1 MKFIRIN
8 CFTKANRHEVISGV
22 KDAFLRSGG
31 FITDFHM
38 FSNASLCVNFELPL
52 GSVRKFRLLLSEVE
66 MQLSDDS
73 EAMLKSYDAEAVAA
87 SAGSEEAL
95 IVGTLQIS
103 FFHNE
108 PDLRI
113 EVPPIPG

>member
-1 MKFIRIN
+1 
-8 CFTKANRHEVISGV
+8 VISGV

-31 FITDFHM
+31 FIIDFHM

-52 GSVRKFRLLLSEVE
+52 GSVRKFRLLLSEVG
-66 MQLSDDS
+66 MQLSDES
-73 EAMLKSYDAEAVAA
+73 EAMLKSYETEAVN
-87 SAGSEEAL
+87 AGAEEDE